1 MLFQEI
7 EGSFAEEVEKLASTT
22 GSYIDSVIQLC
33 ENYNIEPQVAAKM
46 SKRLRRKAESQILCQ
61 KFPLYQSK
69 KIFKNYLHYLNDWGI
84 IIIVSYTVHAVH
96 NE

>member
-22 GSYIDSVIQLC
+22 GSYIDSVIELC

-46 SKRLRRKAESQILCQ
+46 LTKPIVEKIEAEGRESNSLP
-61 KFPLYQSK
+61 K
-69 KIFKNYLHYLNDWGI
+69 
-84 IIIVSYTVHAVH
+84 VSTLPI
-96 NE
+96 

>member
-46 SKRLRRKAESQILCQ
+46 LTKPIVEKIEAEGRESNSLP
-61 KFPLYQSK
+61 K
-69 KIFKNYLHYLNDWGI
+69 
-84 IIIVSYTVHAVH
+84 VSTLPI
-96 NE
+96 

>member
-46 SKRLRRKAESQILCQ
+46 LTKPIVEKIEAEGRESNSLP
-61 KFPLYQSK
+61 K
-69 KIFKNYLHYLNDWGI
+69 
-84 IIIVSYTVHAVH
+84 VSTLLI
-96 NE
+96 